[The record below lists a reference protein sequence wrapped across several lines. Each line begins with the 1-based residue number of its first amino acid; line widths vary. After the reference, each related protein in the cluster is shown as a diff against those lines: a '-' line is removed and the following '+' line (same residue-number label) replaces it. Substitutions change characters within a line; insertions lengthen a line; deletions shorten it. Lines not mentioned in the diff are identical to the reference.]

1 MLQVILS
8 FMAYLILLKF
18 SKIFTNKYH
27 TLNYIEKELL
37 PDGDNYYGVI

>member
-18 SKIFTNKYH
+18 SKVFTNKYH
-27 TLNYIEKELL
+27 SLNNIEKQLL
-37 PDGDNYYGVI
+37 PDGDIYYGVI